1 MIVDTQTVSWIG
13 LDGSYTRH
21 SPPGTRI
28 LILFMTITRSMIGLP
43 HNFGHLCY
51 VSEVN
56 DISDVCHATNIRK
69 RT

>member
-1 MIVDTQTVSWIG
+1 MIHKLCLG
-13 LDGSYTRH
+13 LDWMGRTPDIP
-21 SPPGTRI
+21 PPGTRI
-28 LILFMTITRSMIGLP
+28 LILFVTITRSMIGLP

>member
-1 MIVDTQTVSWIG
+1 
-13 LDGSYTRH
+13 
-21 SPPGTRI
+21 
-28 LILFMTITRSMIGLP
+28 MIGLP